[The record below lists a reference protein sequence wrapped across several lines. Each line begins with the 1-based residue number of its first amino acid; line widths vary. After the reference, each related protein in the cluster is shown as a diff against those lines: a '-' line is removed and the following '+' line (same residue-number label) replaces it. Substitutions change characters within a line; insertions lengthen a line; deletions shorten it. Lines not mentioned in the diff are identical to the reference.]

1 VSAVGAFP
9 SKSHLRRARSPALP
23 CIVAALGGEACACR
37 RARARSALRTVS
49 FSRRFQMW
57 VMWVMWVMVPNFF
70 VTYSLSVVLSGGS
83 RARPRYVR
91 DRYQKPCYGGRYSS
105 YAIRVKRFQI
115 RGLAEK
121 KRKPFQLQ
129 RLSRKSCNGLTS
141 PTSPTCEWFTLYY
154 VYIILQ
160 PKPPCLR
167 SILPLRALREYRAC
181 SPSARRSRVHSS
193 SLCSTFASTPQCM
206 ALPQS
211 WRICSGVTCG
221 RRTPLGS
228 KPCSVRH
235 SSAVRKRCR
244 WTA

>member
-1 VSAVGAFP
+1 MSAVGAFP

-141 PTSPTCEWFTLYY
+141 PTSPTCEWFTLYH

-160 PKPPCLR
+160 PKPHASDRYCDCER
-167 SILPLRALREYRAC
+167 SVSIALVAPARGGVGFIPVACAAPLRA
-181 SPSARRSRVHSS
+181 RRS
-193 SLCSTFASTPQCM
+193 A
-206 ALPQS
+206 
-211 WRICSGVTCG
+211 W
-221 RRTPLGS
+221 
-228 KPCSVRH
+228 
-235 SSAVRKRCR
+235 RCR
-244 WTA
+244 RAGASAAA